1 MFFDLCQQELNFLD
15 IQRTECQIK
24 DMVEQG
30 IQIEYWPKLENSV
43 LIAGFE
49 GWGNALDISSSMVSY
64 MIRKLEA
71 VCFARLNPD
80 FFYRYDENRPIVNIE
95 DGTLKDV
102 SSPGGS
108 FYSVETGPNGMDL
121 VILKAN
127 EPTLRWLQFAD
138 DLFTLCRKLEIS
150 TIITLGSMYD
160 NVLHSDRIIS
170 AIASSNAHSLT
181 LKEKNVIPINYRG
194 PSAIHSTIHSEGK
207 KRGFECISLWC
218 HCPYYLQGAT
228 HFGLLSH
235 LGALLSSFGGFELD
249 RDELDVS
256 WKELNK
262 QIQELIEKN
271 PELHDM
277 INELRKAKVRGS
289 WASMKESEQKDG
301 KVIQI
306 ADFLKPK

>member
-1 MFFDLCQQELNFLD
+1 M
-15 IQRTECQIK
+15 T
-24 DMVEQG
+24 EQG
-30 IQIEYWPKLENSV
+30 IKVEYLPKLDNAV

-49 GWGNALDISSSMVSY
+49 GWGNALDVSSSMVSY

-71 VCFARLNPD
+71 VRFAGLNPD
-80 FFYRYDENRPIVNIE
+80 LFYRYDENRPVVNIE
-95 DGTLKDV
+95 DGILKSV
-102 SSPGGS
+102 QSPGGS
-108 FYSVETGPNGMDL
+108 FHYVETDPSGTDL
-121 VILKAN
+121 VLLKAN
-127 EPTLRWLQFAD
+127 EPTLRWFQFAE
-138 DLFTLCRKLEIS
+138 DLFSLCRNLGIG

-160 NVLHSDRIIS
+160 NVLHSDKIIS
-170 AIASSNAHSLT
+170 AIASSDRHSPALQ
-181 LKEKNVIPINYRG
+181 EKNVIPINYRG

-207 KRGFECISLWC
+207 KQGFECISLWC

-235 LGALLSSFGGFELD
+235 LGDLLSYLGKFELD
-249 RDELDVS
+249 REELDAS
-256 WKELNK
+256 WRELNK
-262 QIQELIEKN
+262 QIQGLIEQN
-271 PELHDM
+271 PELQGM

>member
-1 MFFDLCQQELNFLD
+1 MNFLD
-15 IQRTECQIK
+15 IQRAECQIK
-24 DMVEQG
+24 GMVEQG
-30 IQIEYWPKLENSV
+30 IQIDYWPKLENPV

-64 MIRKLEA
+64 LIRRLEA
-71 VCFARLNPD
+71 SCFARLNPD
-80 FFYRYDENRPIVNIE
+80 LFYRYDENRPVVNIE
-95 DGTLKDV
+95 EGKLKDV

-108 FYSVETGPNGMDL
+108 FYSVETDSAGMDL
-121 VILKAN
+121 VILKAS
-127 EPTLRWLQFAD
+127 EPNLRWLHFAD

-170 AIASSNAHSLT
+170 AIASNDAHSLT
-181 LKEKNVIPINYRG
+181 LKEKNVIPVNYRG
-194 PSAIHSTIHSEGK
+194 PSAIHSTIHSEGQ
-207 KRGFECISLWC
+207 KRGFQCLSLWC

-235 LGALLSSFGGFELD
+235 LGALLSSLGSFELD
-249 RDELDVS
+249 LEELDVS

-262 QIQELIEKN
+262 QIQGLIEKN
-271 PELHDM
+271 PELLDM

>member
-1 MFFDLCQQELNFLD
+1 MTD
-15 IQRTECQIK
+15 
-24 DMVEQG
+24 QG
-30 IQIEYWPKLENSV
+30 IQIEYLPKLKTAV

-64 MIRKLEA
+64 IIRRRGA
-71 VCFARLNPD
+71 VRFAKLNPD
-80 FFYRYDENRPIVNIE
+80 LFYRYDENRPVANIE
-95 DGTLKDV
+95 EGHLKGV

-108 FYSVETGPNGMDL
+108 FYSVETDPGAQDL

-127 EPTLRWLQFAD
+127 EPVLRWFQFAD
-138 DLFTLCRKLEIS
+138 DLLALCKKLEIR

-170 AIASSNAHSLT
+170 AIASSEAHAQI
-181 LKEKNVIPINYRG
+181 LKENNVLPINYQG
-194 PSAIHSTIHSEGK
+194 PSAIHSTVHSAAQK
-207 KRGFECISLWC
+207 QGFECLSLWC

-228 HFGLLSH
+228 HFGLLSY
-235 LGALLSSFGGFELD
+235 LGALLSSLVGFELD
-249 RDELDVS
+249 LEELEVS

-262 QIQELIEKN
+262 QIQGLIEKN
-271 PELHDM
+271 PELQDM